1 MKDKIKKVLAVIIIT
16 TLIFNA
22 YTVFSLRHAD
32 KVSGESAI
40 YSEREINSALN
51 TAARYSFPIMPNCRF
66 TKFYYDEQSNIKR
79 GGDKNSITVF
89 SDFEVIFETPV
100 WEKGNIMHGWSWHM
114 EKVFGIWIVTNYGFG

>member
-1 MKDKIKKVLAVIIIT
+1 MKDRIKKFLAIIIFV
-16 TLIFNA
+16 TLLFNA
-22 YTVFSLRHAD
+22 YTAFSLRHTE
-32 KVSGESAI
+32 KTIGESAI

>member
-1 MKDKIKKVLAVIIIT
+1 MKDKTKKIITVIIFV
-16 TLIFNA
+16 TLLFNA
-22 YTVFSLRHAD
+22 YTAFSLRHAD